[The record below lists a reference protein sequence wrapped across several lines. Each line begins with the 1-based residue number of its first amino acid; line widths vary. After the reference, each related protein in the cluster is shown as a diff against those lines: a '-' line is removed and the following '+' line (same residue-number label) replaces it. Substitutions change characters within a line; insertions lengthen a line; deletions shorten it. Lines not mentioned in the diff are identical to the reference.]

1 LFAAAFDPRA
11 PTAVTGVP
19 VIEGVR
25 ATTSGG
31 AHVSVSETGSLLYVP
46 GPAAVA
52 SSQRDLAFLDLKG
65 VGASPLKLPP
75 APYEHPRLSPDGTR
89 VAFNSDTGTV
99 AIVWIYD
106 LSGTTAMRRLT
117 FVGRNRFPVWS
128 PDGQVAFQSERE
140 GDLGIFR
147 QRADGTGTA
156 ERLTKA
162 DPGTSHVPQSWSPDG
177 RHLLYDMV
185 RGSSATT
192 REPLGRRSL
201 MIFTVADKTS
211 MPFGDVRSAFATSA
225 TFSPDGRWVAYTVS
239 AQATGTRTYVQPF
252 PATGTQYE
260 IGVGSHPAWS
270 PDGASL
276 FWSPGPGQ
284 FRSVSVTTKPTFAM
298 GDPVLAQRASLTS
311 SALAGVGNREYDIGR
326 NGKVVGLIETN
337 MKANML
343 ASASQMQIVLN
354 WTEELKR
361 LVPPR

>member
-1 LFAAAFDPRA
+1 M
-11 PTAVTGVP
+11 TGVP

-46 GPAAVA
+46 APAAVA
-52 SSQRDLAFLDLKG
+52 STQRDIALLDLKG
-65 VGASPLKLPP
+65 GVSPLRLRP

-117 FVGRNRFPVWS
+117 LVGRNRFPVWS
-128 PDGQVAFQSERE
+128 PDGQHVAFQSDRE

-156 ERLTKA
+156 ERLTTA
-162 DPGTSHVPQSWSPDG
+162 DTGTSHVPQSWSPDG
-177 RHLLYDMV
+177 RHLLYDT
-185 RGSSATT
+185 ATDSGVAPDKP
-192 REPLGRRSL
+192 RGRRSL
-201 MIFTVADKTS
+201 MIFTVADQTS

-225 TFSPDGRWVAYTVS
+225 TFSPDGQWVAYTVS

-260 IGVGSHPAWS
+260 IGVGSHPVWS
-270 PDGASL
+270 PDGTSL
-276 FWSPGPGQ
+276 FFSRGPGE
-284 FRSVSVTTKPTFAM
+284 FRSVSVTTKPSFAT
-298 GDPVLAQRASLTS
+298 GDPVPAQRASLTS
-311 SALAGVGNREYDIGR
+311 SALAGVSNREYDIGR
-326 NGKVVGLIETN
+326 NGKVVGLIETGIN
-337 MKANML
+337 ANTP

-361 LVPPR
+361 LVPTR